1 MVDVRET
8 VAARV
13 EAERQRR
20 IEEFRAETVANAIAT
35 VKARLEAEA
44 AEKQR
49 LLEDAKQTAVGW

>member
-1 MVDVRET
+1 VVDVRET

-49 LLEDAKQTAVGW
+49 LLEDAKQTAVGR

>member
-44 AEKQR
+44 AERQR